1 MFIDITIGI
10 AATVITSMQ
19 SATSVRR
26 QFIRIGERTVHY
38 RYAGQGPVL
47 VLLHQSPQNSRMWLQ
62 MIERFADRYTVIA
75 PDTPGFGYSDPLA
88 DAEPGIDRFAEATL
102 EFADALGIERFAL
115 FGMHTGGLIGMHLA
129 WIAPQR
135 LHCLIIDG
143 YALFNDAERAR
154 YGDKYLPPFAPTW
167 DGAHLRW
174 LWSRMRE
181 QLYFFPWCDPSAECA
196 IALQPYSAQG
206 THEAA
211 MDILD
216 VGDNYRSGYGAAFR
230 YSERQRV
237 GELRCPTWLVYRHD
251 DVLLSHR
258 QRLPVLPD
266 NVVSVEEPEGVDGL
280 HRRMDAILQQCA
292 LPPSMP
298 AALAAREVQG
308 WSRRIVNTPV
318 GEVAVWLRRGGA
330 DAVLHIHAPGQAPTR
345 PQSLQLDARTQVVI
359 ELPGHAG
366 SAEITAPLTADTM
379 QAALCAVLN
388 DLVPAQ
394 SVAVHAHE
402 AATAYVPAL
411 AKWLGSRLREVVL
424 HRPWLL
430 ETDECA
436 CLLAQLPDPAV
447 HAAGGHM
454 AEAWQWERERHLLWP
469 WLAPSA
475 AARRLVA
482 GPNTAQVHANV
493 VELLRIGAQ
502 LPMLFAGLAVADSAQ
517 QLLALQVPVTLHADA
532 QDDYQGRTAALAQR
546 LAAR

>member
-1 MFIDITIGI
+1 
-10 AATVITSMQ
+10 MQ
-19 SATSVRR
+19 TATSVRR
-26 QFIRIGERTVHY
+26 QFIRIGDRTVHY

-47 VLLHQSPQNSRMWLQ
+47 LLLHQSPQNSRMWLQ
-62 MIERFADRYTVIA
+62 MIGRFSDRYTVIA
-75 PDTPGFGYSDPLA
+75 PDTPGFGYSDALA
-88 DAEPGIDRFAEATL
+88 DASPGIDRFAEATL

-129 WIAPQR
+129 WMAPQR

-154 YGDKYLPPFAPTW
+154 YSDKYLPVFLPTW

-237 GELRCPTWLVYRHD
+237 GELRCPAWLVYRHD

-258 QRLPVLPD
+258 QRLPALPD
-266 NVVSVEEPEGVDGL
+266 NVISVEEPGGVEGL
-280 HRRMDAILQQCA
+280 HGRMDTILQQYA
-292 LPPSMP
+292 VPP
-298 AALAAREVQG
+298 AAPVELSARELQG
-308 WSRRIVNTPV
+308 WTRRVIDTAL
-318 GEVAVWLRRGGA
+318 GEVAVRLRRGTA
-330 DAVLHIHAPGQAPTR
+330 DAVLHIHAPGQAPL
-345 PQSLQLDARTQVVI
+345 PVSALPEDARTQIAI

-366 SAEITAPLTADTM
+366 SAEISAPLSAETM
-379 QAALCAVLN
+379 QTALRAVIADLAPDQAVALHAQEGAA
-388 DLVPAQ
+388 
-394 SVAVHAHE
+394 
-402 AATAYVPAL
+402 AYVPAL
-411 AKWLGSRLREVVL
+411 AEWLGTRLSEVVL
-424 HRPWLL
+424 HKPWLL
-430 ETDECA
+430 RAGECER
-436 CLLAQLPDPAV
+436 LLAQLPDPAV

-454 AEAWQWERERHLLWP
+454 AEVWQWERERHLLWP

-482 GPNTAQVHANV
+482 GPETAQVHANV
-493 VELLRIGAQ
+493 VELLRLGSQ
-502 LPMLFAGLAVADSAQ
+502 LPVLFAGVAVADIERE
-517 QLLALQVPVTLHADA
+517 LLALQVPVTLHADP
-532 QDDYQGRTAALAQR
+532 QDDYQGRTAALTAQ

>member
-1 MFIDITIGI
+1 MH
-10 AATVITSMQ
+10 
-19 SATSVRR
+19 SATASRR
-26 QFIRIGERTVHY
+26 QFIRIGDRTVHY

-47 VLLHQSPQNSRMWLQ
+47 MLLHQSPQNSRMWLQ

-75 PDTPGFGYSDPLA
+75 PDTPGFGYSDGLA
-88 DAEPGIDRFAEATL
+88 DAASGIDRFAEATL

-135 LHCLIIDG
+135 LHCLIVDG

-154 YGDKYLPPFAPTW
+154 YSDRYLPPFLPSW

-181 QLYFFPWCDPSAECA
+181 QLYFFPWCDPAAECA

-230 YSERQRV
+230 YTERQRV
-237 GELRCPTWLVYRHD
+237 GELRCPTWLVYRYD

-258 QRLPVLPD
+258 QRLPALPD
-266 NVVSVEEPEGVDGL
+266 NVISVEEAGGVEGL

-292 LPPSMP
+292 LPP
-298 AALAAREVQG
+298 AAPVELVARELQG
-308 WSRRIVNTPV
+308 WTRRIIDTAI
-318 GEVAVWLRRGGA
+318 GEAAVWLLRGGA
-330 DAVLHIHAPGQAPTR
+330 DAVLHIHAPGQAPL
-345 PQSLQLDARTQVVI
+345 PVQALQTDARTQIVI

-366 SAEITAPLTADTM
+366 SAEISAPLGADIM
-379 QAALCAVLN
+379 QMALRAVIDALAAGQAVAL
-388 DLVPAQ
+388 
-394 SVAVHAHE
+394 HAHE
-402 AATAYVPAL
+402 AAVAYVPAL
-411 AKWLGSRLREVVL
+411 ARWLGSRLSEVVL
-424 HRPWLL
+424 HKPWLL
-430 ETDECA
+430 QGGECER
-436 CLLAQLPDPAV
+436 LLAQLPDPAV

-469 WLAPSA
+469 WLPPSA

-482 GPNTAQVHANV
+482 GPDTERVHANV

-502 LPMLFAGLAVADSAQ
+502 LPLLFAGVAVADIEAE
-517 QLLALQVPVTLHADA
+517 LLALQGPVTLHADA
-532 QDDYQGRTAALAQR
+532 QDDYLGRTAALAAR

>member
-1 MFIDITIGI
+1 MTLP
-10 AATVITSMQ
+10 MH
-19 SATSVRR
+19 SATASRR
-26 QFIRIGERTVHY
+26 QFIRIGDRTVHY

-47 VLLHQSPQNSRMWLQ
+47 MLLHQSPQNSRMWLQ

-75 PDTPGFGYSDPLA
+75 PDTPGFGYSDTLA
-88 DAEPGIDRFAEATL
+88 DAAPGIDRFAEATL

-135 LHCLIIDG
+135 LHCLIVDG

-154 YGDKYLPPFAPTW
+154 YSDRYLPPFLPSW
-167 DGAHLRW
+167 DGGHLRW

-206 THEAA
+206 THDAA

-230 YSERQRV
+230 YTERQRV
-237 GELRCPTWLVYRHD
+237 GELRCSTWLVYRHD

-258 QRLPVLPD
+258 QRLPALPD
-266 NVVSVEEPEGVDGL
+266 NVLSVEEPDGVEGL
-280 HRRMDAILQQCA
+280 HRRMDTILQQCA
-292 LPPSMP
+292 QAQ
-298 AALAAREVQG
+298 AAPVMLAARAVAG
-308 WSRRIVNTPV
+308 WSRRIIDTPV
-318 GEVAVWLRRGGA
+318 GEVAVKLRPGSGG
-330 DAVLHIHAPGQAPTR
+330 AVLHIHAPGQAPM
-345 PQSLQLDARTQVVI
+345 QAQALQTDARTQIAI

-366 SAEITAPLTADTM
+366 SAELTAPLSAATM
-379 QAALCAVLN
+379 QAALLAVVA
-388 DLVPAQ
+388 DLAAGQ
-394 SVAVHAHE
+394 AVALHAHE
-402 AATAYVPAL
+402 AAAAYVPAL
-411 AKWLGSRLREVVL
+411 ATSLGSQLTEVVL

-430 ETDECA
+430 QASECA
-436 CLLAQLPDPAV
+436 CLLARLPDPAV

-469 WLAPSA
+469 WLQPSA

-482 GPNTAQVHANV
+482 GPDTAQVHANV
-493 VELLRIGAQ
+493 VELLRLGAQ
-502 LPMLFAGLAVADSAQ
+502 LPVLFAGVAVAGSEA
-517 QLLALQVPVTLHADA
+517 QLLGLNVPVRVHADA
-532 QDDYQGRTAALAQR
+532 QDDYQGRTAALAAR

>member
-1 MFIDITIGI
+1 MQ
-10 AATVITSMQ
+10 TVTTS
-19 SATSVRR
+19 SR
-26 QFIRIGERTVHY
+26 QFIRVGERTVHY
-38 RYAGQGPVL
+38 RHAGSGPVL
-47 VLLHQSPQNSRMWLQ
+47 MLLHQSPQNSRMWLQ

-75 PDTPGFGYSDPLA
+75 PDTPGFGYSEPLA
-88 DAEPGIDRFAEATL
+88 DAMPGIDRFAEATL
-102 EFADALGIERFAL
+102 ELADALGIERFAL

-154 YGDKYLPPFAPTW
+154 YTDRYLPPFVPTW
-167 DGAHLRW
+167 DGGHLRW

-206 THEAA
+206 THDAA

-230 YSERQRV
+230 YTERQRV
-237 GELRCPTWLVYRHD
+237 GELRCRTWLVYRHD

-258 QRLPVLPD
+258 QRLPALPD
-266 NVVSVEEPEGVDGL
+266 NVVSVEEPDGVEGL
-280 HRRMDAILQQCA
+280 HRRIDAILQQCA
-292 LPPSMP
+292 LPLAAP
-298 AALAAREVQG
+298 ALLAAREVQG
-308 WSRRIVNTPV
+308 WSRRIISTSV
-318 GEVAVWLRRGGA
+318 GEVAVWLQRGSAG
-330 DAVLHIHAPGQAPTR
+330 AVLHIHAPGQAPA
-345 PQSLQLDARTQVVI
+345 QMQASQVDARTHIVI

-379 QAALCAVLN
+379 QIALRAVIE
-388 DLVPAQ
+388 A
-394 SVAVHAHE
+394 VASGQAIALHAHE

-411 AKWLGSRLREVVL
+411 AAWLGSRLTEVVL

-430 ETDECA
+430 QPDECD
-436 CLLAQLPDPAV
+436 CLLAQLPDPRV

-469 WLAPSA
+469 WLPSSV

-482 GPNTAQVHANV
+482 GPDTLQVHANV

-502 LPMLFAGLAVADSAQ
+502 LSVLFAGVAVTDSES
-517 QLLALQVPVTLHADA
+517 QLLALDVPVTLYADA
-532 QDDYQGRTAALAQR
+532 RDDYQGRTAALAER
-546 LAAR
+546 LAMR